1 MSLIGERSGAQE
13 DSLRGVPQLI
23 LAAPGRLDLSRVEKL
38 LDELRAAGVN
48 ELQVNVRDEAVAGAL
63 AIQHLEQP
71 IETVVGTSGGVEADI
86 LRILSDHTGATMGW
100 EVEQRKPLPP
110 PPVPDGV
117 RTEALANL
125 AFIRKPRETSYDSW
139 LQHWHGPHTRVA
151 MQTQA
156 TFGYVQNRVVRP
168 LTPETPQVDAIVEE
182 LFPMAAVTDIH
193 AFYGSGDDDAEL
205 DRRMTSL
212 MESVAVLG
220 ADRDIDLVP
229 TSRYV
234 WRLGQA
240 PT

>member
-1 MSLIGERSGAQE
+1 
-13 DSLRGVPQLI
+13 VPQLI
-23 LAAPGRLDLSRVEKL
+23 LAASGRLDLSRVEKL
-38 LDELRAAGVN
+38 LDELRAGGVN
-48 ELQVNVRDEAVAGAL
+48 ELQVNIRDEAVADAL

-71 IETVVGTSGGVEADI
+71 IQTVVSSSGGVQADV
-86 LRILSDHTGATMGW
+86 LRILSDHTGARVGW

-110 PPVPDGV
+110 PLVRDGV
-117 RTEALANL
+117 RTDALANL
-125 AFIRKPRETSYDSW
+125 AFIRKPQEASYDSW
-139 LQHWHGPHTRVA
+139 LQHWHGPHTQVA

-156 TFGYVQNRVVRP
+156 TFGYVQNRVLRP
-168 LTPETPQVDAIVEE
+168 LTPDTPQVDAIVEE
-182 LFPMAAVTDIH
+182 LFPMGAITDMH
-193 AFYGSGDDDAEL
+193 AFYGSGGDDAEL
-205 DRRMTSL
+205 SRRITTL

>member
-1 MSLIGERSGAQE
+1 MNYT
-13 DSLRGVPQLI
+13 DPMV
-23 LAAPGRLDLSRVEKL
+23 
-38 LDELRAAGVN
+38 
-48 ELQVNVRDEAVAGAL
+48 
-63 AIQHLEQP
+63 
-71 IETVVGTSGGVEADI
+71 
-86 LRILSDHTGATMGW
+86 GW
-100 EVEQRKPLPP
+100 EVEERKPLPP

-117 RTEALANL
+117 RADALANL
-125 AFIRKPRETSYDSW
+125 AFIRKPWEASYDSW
-139 LQHWHGPHTRVA
+139 VQHWHGPHTQVA

-168 LTPETPQVDAIVEE
+168 LTPDTPQVDAIVEE
-182 LFPMAAVTDIH
+182 LFPMAAIADMH
-193 AFYGSGDDDAEL
+193 AFYGSGGDDDEL
-205 DRRMTSL
+205 SRRISTL